1 MPIKRLR
8 HASPARAACVCPP
21 RKPMSFWLVFSFM
34 VLFAAVFV
42 IGSVTALL
50 FQQQLNILG
59 FLNAKGTANKVV
71 FTPPMLQTPECQYKE
86 TQVVGVHLAYQPCKP
101 MFTGACDDAGLYRLA
116 ADGSKQVIIS
126 SLRNLPGAPL
136 SNELLQPIEQGVGG
150 QFMVF
155 GAWAF
160 GSNRN
165 PNDRRIWL
173 YDMQTGS
180 LVAKAEVP
188 SGAVYSPDFMYAA
201 YAGKDENGDLRDIMI
216 VNLKENK
223 TVSGAKAEASMTF
236 QGPDGKASLR
246 WQDAKNLYIK
256 QYTRGD
262 MKNPV
267 PVEDGEIHVKV
278 K

>member
-1 MPIKRLR
+1 
-8 HASPARAACVCPP
+8 
-21 RKPMSFWLVFSFM
+21 M
-34 VLFAAVFV
+34 VVFAAVFV

-126 SLRNLPGAPL
+126 SLRSLPGAPL
-136 SNELLQPIEQGVGG
+136 SSELLQPIEQGVGG

-201 YAGKDENGDLRDIMI
+201 YASLIEGDMRDVMI

-223 TVSGAKAEASMTF
+223 TVSGAKAEEGTTF
-236 QGPDGKASLR
+236 MGPDKKAALS
-246 WQDAKNLYIK
+246 WKDAKNLVVKYFSSPDAK
-256 QYTRGD
+256 T
-262 MKNPV
+262 PV
-267 PVEDGEIHVKV
+267 AMEKGEKTIKV